1 MTDMSDETSTDA
13 LPRAAFPA
21 TRWSV
26 VLAAKKADQ
35 PESAEALETLCRN
48 YWYPLYAFVRSSG
61 WAPADAEDLTQEFF
75 ARLLEKNYL
84 QVVEPQKGRFRT
96 FLRFALKR
104 FLSKEW
110 ERIGAAKRGGGQKP
124 IPFDVAVAEERFS
137 AVSAGMLSPEQLYD
151 RQWALS
157 LLNDAVARLGLEYE
171 AAGKAGLF
179 AALTP
184 YLTAERGSIPYNTI
198 ATALEMSE
206 TTARVTLHRLR
217 KRFREVFRETV
228 ADTVSSAAEAEEE
241 IREVLA
247 ALSER

>member
-1 MTDMSDETSTDA
+1 MSDETSSDA

-26 VLAAKKADQ
+26 VLAAKKPDQ

-48 YWYPLYAFVRSSG
+48 YWYPLYAFVRGSG

-84 QVVEPQKGRFRT
+84 RVVEPEKGRFRT

-104 FLSKEW
+104 FLAKEW
-110 ERIGAAKRGGGQKP
+110 ERIGAAKRGSGQKA
-124 IPFDVAVAEERFS
+124 IPFDAAQAEERFS
-137 AVSAGMLSPEQLYD
+137 IECAGTLSPEQLYD

-157 LLNDAVARLGLEYE
+157 LLNDAVARLALEYE

-184 YLTAERGSIPYNTI
+184 YLTAERGSIPYATI
-198 ATALEMSE
+198 ASALDLSE
-206 TTARVTLHRLR
+206 STARVTLHRLR
-217 KRFREVFRETV
+217 RRFRDVFRETV

-247 ALSER
+247 ALSRD

>member
-1 MTDMSDETSTDA
+1 MSDETSTDA

-104 FLSKEW
+104 FLAKEW

-124 IPFDVAVAEERFS
+124 IPFDAAVAEERFS
-137 AVSAGMLSPEQLYD
+137 TECAGTLSPEQLYD

-171 AAGKAGLF
+171 AAGKASLF

-184 YLTAERGSIPYNTI
+184 YLTAERGSIPYATI
-198 ATALEMSE
+198 ATRLEMSE
-206 TTARVTLHRLR
+206 ATARVTLHRLR

-241 IREVLA
+241 MREVLA
-247 ALSER
+247 ALSGMKL